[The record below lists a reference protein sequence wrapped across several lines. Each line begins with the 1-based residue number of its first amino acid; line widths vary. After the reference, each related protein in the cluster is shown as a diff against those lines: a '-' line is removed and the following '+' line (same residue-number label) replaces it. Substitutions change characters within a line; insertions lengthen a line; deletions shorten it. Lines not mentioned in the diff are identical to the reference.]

1 MSIEKN
7 TPQSPSSPADTQRLI
22 AKATALAD
30 RFGWRGAGSR
40 NGVDDP
46 AADAAALQD
55 QIDELMRLTASLD
68 AQLAITSSIE
78 KARRML
84 SAEGLELPP
93 DETPTLKR
101 TILSRQVC
109 AFLFLAVIEG
119 IEPAEVLKVAEG
131 FYLEAE
137 EEAGL
142 QWVGRFG

>member
-1 MSIEKN
+1 MTKN
-7 TPQSPSSPADTQRLI
+7 YSKELPSPADTQCLI

-46 AADAAALQD
+46 AADAATVEE
-55 QIDELMRLTASLD
+55 QIDELMRLTANLS

-93 DETPTLKR
+93 DETPALKR

-119 IEPAEVLKVAEG
+119 IEPTEVLKAAEG